1 MLGLETATL
10 SNTPS
15 PSLGNAMS
23 IGQVPGSEPTG
34 VKHAAV
40 VAGCRVVGCG
50 NLYAGDDAA
59 GPLVIQRLAA
69 LKLPANVECRDVGT
83 SGIDAALAFQ
93 GAENVIIIDACRSG
107 RTPGSI
113 VELGQEELAAWAESA
128 PPNFHTL
135 RWDQAVAVG
144 RRLWNAMPRRLTI
157 FLIEGETFELGAP
170 LTPAVSRAVAELAD
184 GIAARLARPGL
195 PRLAAESHADC
206 PGGV

>member
-1 MLGLETATL
+1 MPLVQ
-10 SNTPS
+10 P
-15 PSLGNAMS
+15 P
-23 IGQVPGSEPTG
+23 GQSAAAGKQV
-34 VKHAAV
+34 AV
-40 VAGCRVVGCG
+40 VAGRRRVVGCG

-93 GAENVIIIDACRSG
+93 GAEDVIIVDACRSG

-170 LTPAVSRAVAELAD
+170 LTPAVSRAVGDLAD